1 MAQTLRQQARRQVTE
16 AMVARKRAW
25 AERESQLVDA
35 AVNVVTAIAAR
46 DRAEHSAAE
55 GIAVMLNLG
64 VTLSEIGDR
73 CGLPAKEVTRLKRT
87 YLDDTPATADTMERP
102 ARAVTGE
109 QPGIPS

>member
-1 MAQTLRQQARRQVTE
+1 MAQTLRQQARRQVSE

-25 AERESQLVDA
+25 AVREARLAEA

-46 DRAEHSAAE
+46 DKAEGSAAE
-55 GIAVMLNLG
+55 GIAVMLTLG

-73 CGLPAKEVTRLKRT
+73 CGLPGKEVGRLKRT
-87 YLDDTPATADTMERP
+87 YLDDTPATAGTMERP
-102 ARAVTGE
+102 GRAVTGE